1 VNQTILVALIG
12 TVGVIIGA
20 ILTFLASAFTA
31 KQKIK
36 ELEVTYRQKLNEIYL
51 TNARFHIDTLY
62 MPINISLTQLAD
74 TFEEY
79 TNKKTSWETSKHL
92 YQIMIRENQQHD
104 AQILTGMM
112 QEELIKVQNA
122 AKDFYAACQAHA
134 TLMNE
139 IDHHGKDAYLTAN
152 LEECLRS
159 FTYFVKSSTEVP
171 TYEEMVSDLSPN
183 DALFIQGGFSPVGS
197 QKFEERFLKD
207 MHDLKSYI
215 KEVTLGT
222 IGSGKNRS
230 SRR

>member
-1 VNQTILVALIG
+1 MNQTILVALIG
-12 TVGVIIGA
+12 TVGVIVGA
-20 ILTFLASAFTA
+20 MLTFLASAFAA

-36 ELEVTYRQKLNEIYL
+36 ELEVTYRQKLNETYL
-51 TNARFHIDTLY
+51 TNARLHIDTLY
-62 MPINISLTQLAD
+62 MPINLSLTQLAD

-79 TNKKTSWETSKHL
+79 TNKKTSWEMSKHL
-92 YQIMIRENQQHD
+92 HHMMIRENQQPN

-112 QEELIKVQNA
+112 QEDLIKVQNA
-122 AKDFYAACQAHA
+122 AKDFYAACQVHT

-139 IDHHGKDAYLTAN
+139 IDHQGKDAYLTAK
-152 LEECLRS
+152 LEERLRS

-171 TYEEMVSDLSPN
+171 TYEEMISDLSPN
-183 DALFIQGGFSPVGS
+183 DASFIQAGFSPVGS

-222 IGSGKNRS
+222 IDSGKNRS
-230 SRR
+230 S